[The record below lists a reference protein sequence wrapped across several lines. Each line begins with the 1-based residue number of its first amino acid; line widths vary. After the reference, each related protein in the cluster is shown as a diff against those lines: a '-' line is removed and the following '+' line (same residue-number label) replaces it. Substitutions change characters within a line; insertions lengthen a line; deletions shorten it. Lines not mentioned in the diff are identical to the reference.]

1 MSEQSQTSTGAER
14 APSAAPDRTETPAT
28 EGAQLLRSFFSAWKA
43 LALRGT
49 RDRSYGK
56 ALSELR
62 QAAERFWAAGEP
74 AQLVRYGRGLMVG
87 RNPVE
92 PRDLLRLQAEV
103 LADELS
109 DRGIGGLR
117 FCEPW
122 EDEQVTRFF
131 QLMQSWRGGADQEG
145 IDRRETLRSEG
156 IASIALEE
164 AITGDQ
170 ADQERSGWDAEPRL
184 GEARQ
189 RAKKTFFRALRS
201 SRTHMRSM
209 AGSSAPQT
217 RRARAVVHEI
227 VDRLLE
233 EEYSI
238 LSMTALNDFDE
249 YTFHHCVN
257 VCILSTALGQRL
269 GLGKREVAELGVA
282 AMFHDLGKMSVPEP
296 VLNKPGKF
304 DPQEWELI
312 KRHPLEGVRA
322 LLRFEHVNDLV
333 LKIMLAALEHHMR
346 VDLTGY
352 PRIEDA
358 WEVSVLGRIVSIA
371 DCYDAMTTKRV
382 YHDRAMHPHEV
393 LQHMLGLRG
402 ENFDDRLMRL
412 FIDLMGFFPVG
423 SLVRLSSGEIAVSV
437 AAQPQR
443 PSAPVVRLVR
453 GKQGEA
459 VDPLDLQ
466 LVNLA
471 AERDAGNG
479 EGRRIVEPADPE
491 ELEIDLSLYL
501 L

>member
-1 MSEQSQTSTGAER
+1 MSEKPQAIPTIPQPARVRRSAEATG
-14 APSAAPDRTETPAT
+14 SD
-28 EGAQLLRSFFSAWKA
+28 GAQLLRSFFTAWKA
-43 LALRGT
+43 LALRGA
-49 RDRSYGK
+49 RDRSYLG
-56 ALSELR
+56 ALAELHEAVA
-62 QAAERFWAAGEP
+62 QLWSAGEP
-74 AQLVRYGRGLMVG
+74 AQLIRYGRGMMVG
-87 RNPVE
+87 RAPVE
-92 PRDLLRLQAEV
+92 PRSLLRLQAEV

-109 DRGIGGLR
+109 ARGIGGISFR
-117 FCEPW
+117 EPW
-122 EDEQVTRFF
+122 DDAQVTLFF
-131 QLMQSWRGGADQEG
+131 QLLQTWRGGGPGEPETDK
-145 IDRRETLRSEG
+145 RETLSSEG
-156 IASIALEE
+156 IAAVALEE

-170 ADQERSGWDAEPRL
+170 AAEESSGWDAVPRL
-184 GEARQ
+184 GEARK

-201 SRTHMRSM
+201 ARTHVRSM

-233 EEYSI
+233 EEFSI

-304 DPQEWELI
+304 DPEEWELI
-312 KRHPLEGVRA
+312 KRHPLEGVRS
-322 LLRFEHVNDLV
+322 LLRFEKANDLV

-346 VDLTGY
+346 IDLTGY
-352 PRIEDA
+352 PRMEDA

-371 DCYDAMTTKRV
+371 DCYDAMTTKRI
-382 YHDRAMHPHEV
+382 YHERAMHPHAV

-402 ENFDDRLMRL
+402 ENFDDRLLRL
-412 FIDLMGFFPVG
+412 FVNLMGFYPVG
-423 SLVRLSSGEIAVSV
+423 SLVRLSSGELAVSV

-453 GKQGEA
+453 DRQGQGL
-459 VDPLDLQ
+459 DPLDLQ

-471 AERDAGNG
+471 EEQDAGNG
-479 EGRRIVEPADPE
+479 DARRIAETADPE
-491 ELEIDLSLYL
+491 ELGIDLSLYL